1 MNTMEAVRPR
11 GTAGEV
17 ARPSRADVETLCVLH
32 VVDRG
37 HTTAAAVTEGMGLAR
52 ELTPAIEREI
62 ETIVALGHLAVA
74 EGGVSLRGT
83 GREWLLRRLAELEA
97 Q

>member
-52 ELTPAIEREI
+52 ELTPAIERA
-62 ETIVALGHLAVA
+62 IVALGHLAVA
-74 EGGVSLRGT
+74 EGRVSLTGT